1 MSKITVSLKGRD
13 GTRSTY
19 TVRVSDG
26 SASAHEVDL
35 DQSYY
40 QELTNG
46 KETPE
51 KLIERSFVFLLTHE
65 SQDSILPK
73 FNLEQISYYFPEY
86 EDTIKTS

>member
-13 GTRSTY
+13 GSRSTY

-26 SASAHEVDL
+26 SATTHEVDL

-51 KLIERSFVFLLTHE
+51 KLIERSFEFLLKKE
-65 SQDSILPK
+65 SRNAILPK
-73 FNLEQISYYFPEY
+73 FNLEQISYYFAEY
-86 EDTIKTS
+86 EETIALT